1 MNAEIHDHHPLAH
14 KGNKHNAIDM
24 QPGYADDVQDVS
36 RLTRSALGQD
46 SPAKQF
52 PPRRGIKKSNFTRE
66 QAAILRQWFIKHADN
81 PYIKEDSKRMLA

>member
-1 MNAEIHDHHPLAH
+1 MNGGMHEHHPLAG
-14 KGNKHNAIDM
+14 KGVKHNAIDM
-24 QPGYADDVQDVS
+24 QPGHSGHLDDSS
-36 RLTRSALGQD
+36 RHTRTGMVPD
-46 SPAKQF
+46 SPSKQF

>member
-1 MNAEIHDHHPLAH
+1 MNGEIHEHHPLAN
-14 KGNKHNAIDM
+14 KANKHNAIDM
-24 QPGYADDVQDVS
+24 QQDHSDDFQDVS

-81 PYIKEDSKRMLA
+81 PYIKEDSKRLLA